1 MRIRPIGLTAELLSA
16 LISVGCSSAV
26 GGGYHDVDSG
36 GPPGGTGPGSSSGP
50 GLSVGRDAGLGSGSG
65 SHRSSGSGTRSDG
78 GADAGSGST
87 SGLGDGGS
95 GQCVIDSVVYP
106 SGTANPNDSCQ
117 FCQPSVS
124 TSAWDTQADG
134 TACGT
139 GGTVTAGM
147 VCHGGQCVSGCEVG
161 GTFSGPNA
169 LNPTNACQSCQPS
182 STTTA
187 WTDLADGAICGNG
200 QFCGG
205 GQCGTECEI
214 GSAAYASGA
223 VNPSNPCESCQP
235 GTSTS
240 AWTSTDG
247 VNAGCPTGEVCS
259 GSPASCTSGCWI
271 GGAFYSSG
279 ATASSGCQVCNPGA
293 STTAWTN
300 VVGAASCPSGQ
311 ACSSGACASGCA
323 IGGTFYDSGATSND
337 GCEVCTPSSS
347 TTSWTDAT
355 GAASCTSGQVCN
367 AGSCASGCSIGG
379 IFYAPAAT
387 TNDGCEICTPGTST
401 TAWTNATT
409 GTNCGN
415 GEVCS
420 GGTCG
425 TQCDIGGTIYASGAA
440 NPSNVCQT
448 CQPGTTTSAWTS
460 ADGVNTKCPSAEV
473 CNGNPASCMSGCW
486 ISNGFVS
493 PGTIAN
499 SGCGYSARPHRAR
512 RRGRR

>member
-1 MRIRPIGLTAELLSA
+1 
-16 LISVGCSSAV
+16 
-26 GGGYHDVDSG
+26 
-36 GPPGGTGPGSSSGP
+36 
-50 GLSVGRDAGLGSGSG
+50 
-65 SHRSSGSGTRSDG
+65 
-78 GADAGSGST
+78 
-87 SGLGDGGS
+87 
-95 GQCVIDSVVYP
+95 
-106 SGTANPNDSCQ
+106 
-117 FCQPSVS
+117 
-124 TSAWDTQADG
+124 
-134 TACGT
+134 
-139 GGTVTAGM
+139 M

-187 WTDLADGAICGNG
+187 WTDLADGAIAARPVLRRRPVRHGVRDWQRSLRIGCREPEQPLRKLPAGDEHLCMDEHGRG
-200 QFCGG
+200 QRRLPDGRG
-205 GQCGTECEI
+205 LLRE
-214 GSAAYASGA
+214 
-223 VNPSNPCESCQP
+223 P
-235 GTSTS
+235 GELHLGLLD
-240 AWTSTDG
+240 WR
-247 VNAGCPTGEVCS
+247 CLL
-259 GSPASCTSGCWI
+259 
-271 GGAFYSSG
+271 SSG

-367 AGSCASGCSIGG
+367 AGSCASGRSIGG

-425 TQCDIGGTIYASGAA
+425 TQCDIGGTILRLRGGEPEQRVSDLPARNDHLCVDERRWREHEVSLGRGL
-440 NPSNVCQT
+440 QR
-448 CQPGTTTSAWTS
+448 QPGELHVGLL
-460 ADGVNTKCPSAEV
+460 DKQRLRQ
-473 CNGNPASCMSGCW
+473 
-486 ISNGFVS
+486 
-493 PGTIAN
+493 PGDN
-499 SGCGYSARPHRAR
+499 REQRMRDSARPHRAR